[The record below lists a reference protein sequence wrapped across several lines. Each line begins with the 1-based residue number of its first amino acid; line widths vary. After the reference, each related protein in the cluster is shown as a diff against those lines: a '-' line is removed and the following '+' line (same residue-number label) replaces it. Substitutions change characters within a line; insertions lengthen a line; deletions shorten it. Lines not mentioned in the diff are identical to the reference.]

1 MFLRSATFL
10 FISLLAFRS
19 YAARDLIVFVSA
31 AKEAAQIAVTDYS
44 SSQQGARDFEG
55 LVKEANAKLP
65 EASRP
70 VVLNLEVNRLEEIPA
85 KMEALTAQNPALA
98 KDTIRMM
105 YLTGHGNPTT
115 FFLHSNASY
124 KGKAVAAI
132 LNSESMRPKLN
143 KDIGIY
149 IGACKCGESAD
160 PTTFQVE
167 LMSEFKV
174 LNEQLA
180 PEHQVRSLVTLAHRF
195 FSDNLSYK
203 SRSYGF
209 DTILYNAGV
218 FKVISRLDLYF
229 FKKLGRYVSAFSGPG
244 IAVGLYAMASVL
256 QNHVSPD
263 AVGPAITS
271 LLAMLPKVGVGIG
284 IGYTAL
290 SFMSTKWT
298 QKMEYT
304 TSAGISTR
312 EGALASGTGV
322 WQMIRMTGLTCE
334 RLF

>member
-1 MFLRSATFL
+1 MFLRSAAFL
-10 FISLLAFRS
+10 FISLLALRS

-31 AKEAAQIAVTDYS
+31 AKEAVQIAVNDYS
-44 SSQQGARDFEG
+44 SSQEGARNFEA

-70 VVLNLEVNRLEEIPA
+70 VVLNLEVNRLEEIPE

-98 KDTIRMM
+98 KSTIRMM
-105 YLTGHGNPTT
+105 YLLGHGNPRT
-115 FFLHSNASY
+115 FYLHSDLAY
-124 KGKAVAAI
+124 TGKEVAAI
-132 LNSESMRPKLN
+132 LNLESMRTKLN

-149 IGACKCGESAD
+149 IGACKCGQNAD

-174 LNEQLA
+174 LNEQL
-180 PEHQVRSLVTLAHRF
+180 PQENQVRSLVTLAHRF
-195 FSDNLSYK
+195 SSDNLSYK
-203 SRSYGF
+203 SRSYWF
-209 DTILYNAGV
+209 DTVLYNHGV
-218 FKVISRLDLYF
+218 FKVISRLDLFF

-271 LLAMLPKVGVGIG
+271 LLAVLPKIGAGIG
-284 IGYTAL
+284 VSYTAL
-290 SFMSTKWT
+290 SFMSAKWT

-312 EGALASGTGV
+312 EAALASGDGV